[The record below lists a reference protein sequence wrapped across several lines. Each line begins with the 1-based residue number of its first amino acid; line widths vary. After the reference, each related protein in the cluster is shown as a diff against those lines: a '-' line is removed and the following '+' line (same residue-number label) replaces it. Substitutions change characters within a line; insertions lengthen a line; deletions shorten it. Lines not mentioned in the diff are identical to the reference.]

1 MEYVYKAL
9 NGKKLTKVEFFQY
22 FERKVAKTISRF
34 NLIEHGDT
42 ICIGV
47 SGGKDSLV
55 LLHILS
61 KMSKKKNFKIEA
73 ILIDEGIDD
82 YREKTIPKAQEV
94 CDANEVKLNIYSYEN
109 EFGQKLDRIVEKG
122 FHPCSVCG
130 VFRRKL
136 LNKYARKLNATKLAT
151 GHNLDDEAQAVLMNQ
166 YKNNLSLSA
175 RMGPKN
181 GIVQHD
187 GFIPRIK
194 PLYLCTEKEI
204 MIYAFLNNLTD
215 NFTEC
220 KYVNDSFRK
229 TVQEQLNDMEEKH
242 PGSKQGL
249 INSYLEN
256 LPLLRANFK
265 SDIPIKACTECG
277 EPCMGDTCN
286 ACKMEARLHSQP
298 VELQIKENKEKV
310 NEA

>member
-1 MEYVYKAL
+1 MNYVYKGL
-9 NGKKLTKVEFFQY
+9 NGKKLTKSEFLKY

-34 NLIEHGDT
+34 NLIQHGDNV
-42 ICIGV
+42 CIGV

-61 KMSKKKNFKIEA
+61 KFSKEKNFTVSA
-73 ILIDEGIDD
+73 ILVDEGIDG
-82 YREKTIPKAQEV
+82 YRDKTIPKAKEV
-94 CDANEVKLNIYSYEN
+94 CDKNDVELNIYSYEN

-136 LNKYARKLNATKLAT
+136 LNKYARELKATKLAT

-175 RMGPKN
+175 RMGPMN
-181 GIVQHD
+181 GIAQHD

-194 PLYLCTEKEI
+194 PLYMCTEKEV
-204 MIYAFLNNLTD
+204 MVYAFLNDLTD

-220 KYVNDSFRK
+220 KYVSDSFRK
-229 TVQEQLNDMEEKH
+229 DVQEQLNDMEEKH

-249 INSYLEN
+249 INAYLEN
-256 LPLLRANFK
+256 LPLLRKEFK
-265 SDIPIKACTECG
+265 ATIPIKACQECG
-277 EPCMGDTCN
+277 EPCMGDICN
-286 ACKMEARLHSQP
+286 ACKMESRIKTDITPLKTSQ
-298 VELQIKENKEKV
+298 EN
-310 NEA
+310 